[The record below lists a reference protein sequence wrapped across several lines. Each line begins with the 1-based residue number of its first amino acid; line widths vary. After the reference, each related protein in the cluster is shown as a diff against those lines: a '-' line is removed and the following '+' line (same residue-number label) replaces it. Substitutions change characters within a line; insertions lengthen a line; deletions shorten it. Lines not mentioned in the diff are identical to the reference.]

1 MRYTLF
7 KKLHQQ
13 PDILV
18 LGNVWDAQSAK
29 IAQEAGYKALGTS
42 SHAIANAMGY
52 EDGEQITVDEII
64 FVVER
69 IVKAVDIPVSVDF
82 ESGYSDNPDEV
93 AKNVKKLVDLGVVG
107 INLEDGQVEN
117 GKRVLGD
124 MNLHKQKIEAI
135 KSEVKNIFINAR
147 VDSYTTKHKSALEES
162 ITRTKAYTKA
172 GADGIFVPL
181 IESEEDIKSFL
192 DVTSLPLNVFLT
204 PNLPSIQQLNKLG
217 VKRLSHGAKIY
228 EYLIKQNT
236 KIFQEFIKEPK
247 LPK

>member
-13 PDILV
+13 PDILI

-69 IVKAVDIPVSVDF
+69 IVNAVDIPVSVDF

-147 VDSYTTKHKSALEES
+147 VDSYTTKHKSALEEA

-247 LPK
+247 LPG

>member
-13 PDILV
+13 PDILI

-124 MNLHKQKIEAI
+124 MNLHIQKIEAI

-181 IESEEDIKSFL
+181 IESKEDIKSFL

-247 LPK
+247 LPG

>member
-1 MRYTLF
+1 MKYTLF

-13 PDILV
+13 PDLLV
-18 LGNVWDAQSAK
+18 LGNVWDAHSAK
-29 IAQEAGYKALGTS
+29 IAQEAGFKALGTS

-52 EDGEQITVDEII
+52 EDGEQISVDEIL

-82 ESGYSDNPDEV
+82 ESGYSDKPEEV
-93 AKNVKKLVDLGVVG
+93 AKNVKKLVGLGVVG

-135 KSEVKNIFINAR
+135 KAEEKNIFINAR
-147 VDSYTTKHKSALEES
+147 VDSYTTKHISALTES
-162 ITRTKAYTKA
+162 ITRTKAYAKA
-172 GADGIFVPL
+172 GAEGIFVPL
-181 IESEEDIKSFL
+181 IESEEDIKAFL
-192 DVTSLPLNVFLT
+192 DATSLPLNVFLT
-204 PNLPSIQQLNKLG
+204 PNLPSVQQLNKLG
-217 VKRLSHGAKIY
+217 VKRLSHGAKMY
-228 EYLIKQNT
+228 EWLIKQNT
-236 KIFQEFIKEPK
+236 KAFEDFIKKPQ

>member
-64 FVVER
+64 FVVEK
-69 IVKAVDIPVSVDF
+69 IVNAVDIPVSIDF

-147 VDSYTTKHKSALEES
+147 VDSYTTKHKSALEEA

-247 LPK
+247 LPG